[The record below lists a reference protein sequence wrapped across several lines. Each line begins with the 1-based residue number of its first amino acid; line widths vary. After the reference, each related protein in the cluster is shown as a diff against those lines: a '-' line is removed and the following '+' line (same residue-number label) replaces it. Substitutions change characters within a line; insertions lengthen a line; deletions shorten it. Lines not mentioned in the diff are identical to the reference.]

1 MSHNKPKGGAE
12 KRRLKRNSE
21 LIIAGNNSKQKKL
34 SFFNIM
40 TQQSKVSKVE
50 SKVCTIYC
58 YLIYCLIKLVSYKIF
73 WFNHLKV
80 EWK

>member
-1 MSHNKPKGGAE
+1 MSNNKPNGGAE
-12 KRRLKRNSE
+12 KRRQKRNAE
-21 LIIAGNNSKQKKL
+21 LIIAGNDSKQKKL

-40 TQQSKVSKVE
+40 TQHSKFSN
-50 SKVCTIYC
+50 VCTIYC
-58 YLIYCLIKLVSYKIF
+58 LTKLVSYKIY

>member
-1 MSHNKPKGGAE
+1 MSNNKPKGGAE
-12 KRRLKRNSE
+12 KRRQKRNAE
-21 LIIAGNNSKQKKL
+21 LIIAGNDSKQKKL

-40 TQQSKVSKVE
+40 TQHSEV

-58 YLIYCLIKLVSYKIF
+58 YLIYCLIKLVSYKLY
-73 WFNHLKV
+73 WFNHFKV